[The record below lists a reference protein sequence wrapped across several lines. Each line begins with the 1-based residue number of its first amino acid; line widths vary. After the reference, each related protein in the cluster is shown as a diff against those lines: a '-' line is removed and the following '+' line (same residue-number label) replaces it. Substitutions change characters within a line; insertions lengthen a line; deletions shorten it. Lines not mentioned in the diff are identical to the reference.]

1 MKKKIIGCILLGL
14 MVCTSSTTVFAGTW
28 EQTGPSYDR
37 YWKYVKDDGNYA
49 KNEWVYYNNSWYY
62 LDDKEHMADN
72 RQNWKMPGS
81 KYAYYFYASGKMATG
96 FVRDTASNYFSDAWR
111 FADKDGHLID
121 GPLIIDGQLYYIDIK
136 SGFASANYTYNN
148 DYLYLYNDVTKENDK
163 IPCIND
169 KGKIFDRN
177 GKPFTANSKVFTKAK
192 YIPEYDSNGNLVG
205 EIKNSTDWRIM
216 NW

>member
-1 MKKKIIGCILLGL
+1 MKKRIIGCILLGL

-62 LDDKEHMADN
+62 LDEHERMADN

-81 KYAYYFYASGKMATG
+81 KYTYYFYASGKMATG
-96 FVRDTASNYFSDAWR
+96 FIRDTESNYFSDALM
-111 FADKDGHLID
+111 FADKDGHGIT
-121 GPLIIDGQLYYIDIK
+121 GPFIVDGQLYYISPK
-136 SGFASANYTYNN
+136 SGIAEADFTSKNGIIT
-148 DYLYLYNDVTKENDK
+148 LYNDVTKQRDE
-163 IPCIND
+163 IPCMID
-169 KGKIFDRN
+169 KVKVFDRN
-177 GKPFTANSKVFTKAK
+177 GKPFTTNSKLFTEVK

-205 EIKNSTDWRIM
+205 EIKNSTDWRALE
-216 NW
+216 